1 MIYRFEICKEYLLF
15 FFKKKTK
22 VAILAA
28 REQRSKASTYLKAV
42 ERVLDLLIVG
52 DLSCKK
58 LEKEKAKVSNLETKE
73 KDKKKKEEEA
83 IVRAQLKRKWKEEV
97 NSIKLEK

>member
-52 DLSCKK
+52 DLSSKK
-58 LEKEKAKVSNLETKE
+58 LEEEKAKVSNLETKE
-73 KDKKKKEEEA
+73 KEKKKRRRTLLYEPSLRE
-83 IVRAQLKRKWKEEV
+83 
-97 NSIKLEK
+97 S